1 MKFEFTL
8 GILLKDIN
16 ASFKQKSFSLFFSKL
31 KKEAEKRG
39 VKVMPIT
46 SESKLEEFDIVY
58 DRFFSKKRS
67 DFKIRKNFLRK
78 CQNLGKPVFNDNNFV
93 LLAANKWE
101 TYLFLKKNKKLK
113 SYLPKTFLFKKIS
126 SLEDFLKVEKSVIL
140 KPNIG
145 QKGKGIFLIKRT
157 KESYLIIY
165 QDKNFKNKKI
175 KIKNIFDIKKF
186 LKGWPQKGY
195 IFQKEINVAKYK
207 NRVFGIRIL
216 LQKVNKKW
224 SVVLRGIRLALEESF
239 LSNVSRGGE
248 GKEGRSFYQILKD
261 LFPENY
267 QKITNEIQT
276 ISLDIAN
283 YFEQEIKGYI
293 FEMGLDFILD
303 KKGKIWIIEV
313 NSKPGRGIYI
323 KNFKKEIPLK
333 RVLPL
338 INFAQEIYYFNYK

>member
-1 MKFEFTL
+1 MKPEFTL

-16 ASFKQKSFSLFFSKL
+16 ASFKQKGFSLFFSKL
-31 KKEAEKRG
+31 KKEAEKREI
-39 VKVMPIT
+39 KVMPIT

-58 DRFFSKKRS
+58 DRFFSKTTK
-67 DFKIRKNFLRK
+67 DFKIRKKFIKK
-78 CQNLGKPVFNDNNFV
+78 CEISSKPVFNDNNFV

-101 TYLFLKKNKKLK
+101 AYLFLKKNKKIK
-113 SYLPKTFLFKKIS
+113 NYLPKTFLFKKIS
-126 SLEDFLKVEKSVIL
+126 SLENFLKVEKSSIL

-145 QKGKGIFLIKRT
+145 QKGKGIFLIKRE
-157 KESYLIIY
+157 KEGYLIIY

-175 KIKNIFDIKKF
+175 KIKKISDIKKF
-186 LKGWPQKGY
+186 LKEWPRKRY
-195 IFQKEINVAKYK
+195 IFQEEINVAKYK
-207 NRVFGIRIL
+207 NRVFDIRIL

-224 SVVLRGIRLALEESF
+224 SVVLRSIRLALEESF

-248 GKEGRSFYQILKD
+248 GKEGRGFYQILKD

-267 QKITNEIQT
+267 QKIINEIQT
-276 ISLDIAN
+276 ISLDVAN

-333 RVLPL
+333 KVLTL
-338 INFAQEIYYFNYK
+338 INFAQEIYFNYK